1 MVELDECIE
10 KGDCDEDTAKIR
22 VLDVILR
29 QEMSRE
35 TKIEKHLRAY
45 VEVDAKKDVL
55 ENT

>member
-1 MVELDECIE
+1 MRIPPRYVFWMLFY
-10 KGDCDEDTAKIR
+10 AKN
-22 VLDVILR
+22 
-29 QEMSRE
+29 MSRE